1 MSLPCYK
8 RIPPASEVCAFDLE
22 FAWDL
27 PEEGVGIIRGPKAKE
42 YLEERG
48 MEVDLR
54 ASTQLERVRL
64 KSPLRLYYADLE
76 LPGRLLGP
84 YEDMPPQRRFPLMG
98 TDKEKSAVQAEKR
111 FRIAALAVETKAD
124 RILAEAYLEMTG
136 KVIPLLE
143 THKLNL
149 SQQIAK
155 ARQVTLSLLSR
166 DLTKDAYIPRFQSEE
181 TPAQGATSYFGVP
194 LMPERMEWP
203 FWQSEGKSGPYL
215 FHSQY
220 RVVDLPEPV
229 RACLPSDVQAFL
241 VFVNPVL
248 EDWPRNS
255 SNAPFSV
262 RFIREG
268 EVLAVQPMPRCESL
282 PPRARAIT
290 GFCETRDTGVLSEYN
305 DRPDA
310 APALFDQISALS
322 YSGSDPLMEDDEAR
336 EFLFGSQENPPPHE
350 RPLLTW
356 TGDKFLGEPYWLQG
370 AEYQYDSDGNPMIA
384 FLHVAYDGAPE
395 LALPDGGL
403 MRYGAGIIWL
413 PTHWVLDHPY
423 ESQIRMTW
431 DIG

>member
-1 MSLPCYK
+1 M
-8 RIPPASEVCAFDLE
+8 
-22 FAWDL
+22 
-27 PEEGVGIIRGPKAKE
+27 
-42 YLEERG
+42 
-48 MEVDLR
+48 
-54 ASTQLERVRL
+54 
-64 KSPLRLYYADLE
+64 
-76 LPGRLLGP
+76 
-84 YEDMPPQRRFPLMG
+84 
-98 TDKEKSAVQAEKR
+98 
-111 FRIAALAVETKAD
+111 
-124 RILAEAYLEMTG
+124 
-136 KVIPLLE
+136 
-143 THKLNL
+143 
-149 SQQIAK
+149 
-155 ARQVTLSLLSR
+155 
-166 DLTKDAYIPRFQSEE
+166 
-181 TPAQGATSYFGVP
+181 
-194 LMPERMEWP
+194 
-203 FWQSEGKSGPYL
+203 
-215 FHSQY
+215 
-220 RVVDLPEPV
+220 
-229 RACLPSDVQAFL
+229 RACLPSDVEAFL

-268 EVLAVQPMPRCESL
+268 EALAVQPMPRCESP

-305 DRPDA
+305 VRPDA

-336 EFLFGSQENPPPHE
+336 EFLFGSQENPPPHD

-370 AEYQYDSDGNPMIA
+370 AEYQYDSDGNPMTA